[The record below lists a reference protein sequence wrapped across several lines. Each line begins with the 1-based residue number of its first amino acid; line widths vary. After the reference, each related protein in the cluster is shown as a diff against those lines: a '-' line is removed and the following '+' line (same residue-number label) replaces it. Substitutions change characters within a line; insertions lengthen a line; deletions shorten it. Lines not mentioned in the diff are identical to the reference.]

1 MKHSLGKDRLE
12 HSVFL
17 REQVRNL
24 WEGGVRRLW
33 YCKSVQSNASASMP
47 DVHDGKHTRR
57 RDYMPSIP
65 GVGKF
70 LVGGKFLRCVV
81 LIFQATHTS
90 IVYSPRYRLAAGFSD
105 FFALPAGTRLPFS
118 SKESIC
124 DDTLSSIILFQ
135 EASFYR
141 SIHHEQVHLCTLPF
155 VRDPSLP
162 KVIKSHHRFVR
173 VDLRSTTHR

>member
-47 DVHDGKHTRR
+47 DVHDAKHTHR
-57 RDYMPSIP
+57 RDCMR
-65 GVGKF
+65 K
-70 LVGGKFLRCVV
+70 LLRCVV
-81 LIFQATHTS
+81 LIFQASHTS
-90 IVYSPRYRLAAGFSD
+90 MVYSPRYRLAAGFSD
-105 FFALPAGTRLPFS
+105 FFAVPPVASRGA
-118 SKESIC
+118 E
-124 DDTLSSIILFQ
+124 DTLSSIILF
-135 EASFYR
+135 ELFKLSNN
-141 SIHHEQVHLCTLPF
+141 HEQVHLCTLPF

-162 KVIKSHHRFVR
+162 KVIKSHHCVVR